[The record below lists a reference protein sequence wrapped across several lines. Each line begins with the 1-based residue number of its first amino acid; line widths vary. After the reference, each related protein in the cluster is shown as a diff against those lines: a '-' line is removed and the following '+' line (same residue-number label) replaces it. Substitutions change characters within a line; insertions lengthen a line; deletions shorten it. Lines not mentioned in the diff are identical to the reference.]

1 VILLGI
7 DIGGTGIKA
16 GLVDVSTGLLTS
28 ERVRVD
34 TPQPAVSATMAL
46 AVAGLAE
53 SFGYSGP
60 IGIGFPA
67 VVRDGRVFTANNID
81 ETWIGQSA
89 RDIFSDATSREV
101 TILNDADAAAVAE
114 ARFGVAKGV
123 PGLVLM
129 LTFGTGI
136 GSGMLVD
143 GQLIPNVE
151 LGVIELEGHRP
162 AEVFF
167 SAKARETEN
176 LSWEEWGHRASRFLL
191 HVNRLF
197 DPNLIVVGGGAA
209 RRWEQ
214 FADSL
219 DPSLPV
225 ELARIGNNSGIV
237 GAAVSASGVSHN

>member
-1 VILLGI
+1 MILLGI

-46 AVAGLAE
+46 AVAGLAD

-123 PGLVLM
+123 PGVVLM

-167 SAKARETEN
+167 SAKARETDRPEP
-176 LSWEEWGHRASRFLL
+176 SRPRGARVREAGDTCRGRGTPRGSRPRHPEPQHSRDLP
-191 HVNRLF
+191 RL
-197 DPNLIVVGGGAA
+197 
-209 RRWEQ
+209 R
-214 FADSL
+214 
-219 DPSLPV
+219 
-225 ELARIGNNSGIV
+225 
-237 GAAVSASGVSHN
+237 